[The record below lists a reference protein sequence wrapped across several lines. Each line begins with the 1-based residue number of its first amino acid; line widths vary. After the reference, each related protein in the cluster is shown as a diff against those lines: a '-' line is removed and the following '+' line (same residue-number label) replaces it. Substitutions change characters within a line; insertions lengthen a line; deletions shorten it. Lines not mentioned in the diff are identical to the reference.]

1 MGSMEKINEDHE
13 LCLRYHESVDESR
26 DISSVGSFTSTFDV
40 RADNVLCSAPIH
52 GFAASDPAVDEMYS
66 RFGPTPR
73 ICFDLLKMPS
83 RLNVHKDR
91 FESVLSNLSSRTL
104 QEMVHGALILKF
116 DDVTHTILLLKRR
129 GNDLSRALVV
139 VELITLDVEMALR
152 NQLRKETQAERL
164 ALYRS
169 LANLEAARRLAGVVY
184 ESLAQEKLQQ
194 QNPIELHIFPMI
206 KKRPEGSG
214 KGEKLPRWYSNHGD
228 GADPSSVQSI
238 NIRRTDNDV
247 FSSMPKLIKDNI
259 YYAPQSPN
267 EVAFHSFIMDNERLF
282 IFQFTI
288 ASYDEIENGI
298 LASFSQDSLPVPPK
312 AN

>member
-169 LANLEAARRLAGVVY
+169 LANVEAARRLAGVVY
-184 ESLAQEKLQQ
+184 ESLAQE
-194 QNPIELHIFPMI
+194 
-206 KKRPEGSG
+206 
-214 KGEKLPRWYSNHGD
+214 
-228 GADPSSVQSI
+228 
-238 NIRRTDNDV
+238 
-247 FSSMPKLIKDNI
+247 
-259 YYAPQSPN
+259 
-267 EVAFHSFIMDNERLF
+267 
-282 IFQFTI
+282 
-288 ASYDEIENGI
+288 
-298 LASFSQDSLPVPPK
+298 
-312 AN
+312 